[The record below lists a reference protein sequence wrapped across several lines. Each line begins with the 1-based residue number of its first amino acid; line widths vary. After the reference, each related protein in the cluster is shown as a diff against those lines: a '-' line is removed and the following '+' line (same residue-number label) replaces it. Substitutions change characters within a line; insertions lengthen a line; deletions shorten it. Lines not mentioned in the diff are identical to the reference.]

1 MKKKVGDIMTIEEL
15 EIIVDASIEPAIN
28 KIKKLMPQIKKEVT
42 QAVEVAQN
50 SMNNIN
56 MKSVSDKIHQ
66 GVQLVKK
73 KIDNLKKSNKNNE
86 IAITINNKDAKKQ
99 ITQIEKQ
106 IDSLEKKIS
115 ARQMKLDLITPKLDK
130 ITEETTRAVTPD
142 GLSSEDLA
150 IQGVINN
157 SLSGNKEYKT
167 LLAQEDKLIQEIKL
181 YNDQIQIAKTKM
193 SQLKQEINQTAT
205 SQDKMTS
212 FFSSFKGKLDQA
224 KKSTKSLKN
233 NFKQMPK
240 ITQNVTNNIK
250 KMGINMKN
258 SLGNVLRY
266 AGALFSLRSIYNILS
281 SSAQSWLS
289 SQNAGAQ
296 QLSANIEYMKYAM
309 GSVFA
314 PVLEYVTNLV
324 YNLMK
329 AIQSL
334 VYSFSGVNI
343 FAKATASSMNKAAG
357 SASKASKSL
366 AGIHNEINNVSENNG
381 GGNGTTSPSMD
392 LSQVDSS
399 MTNWFDKW
407 KEKLSKLFE
416 PVKKAWKNQGEPTV
430 NSVRNSFDKIKETI
444 SSIGNSWGEVWSN
457 GTGQYTIELILGI
470 IQNICD
476 IIGNIAEAWN
486 NAWNSDG
493 RGTELIQTMWNAL
506 NRLLDLIQVLTE
518 KIKEF
523 TSDPVVQEYFEN
535 AIEMVTNF
543 WNALEGLI
551 EFLTGVFSGD
561 WEKAWNGLKDFVS
574 GIFGLIWNAINEKLI
589 MIKSMITNSLD
600 SIKNLWSSIWEGIKT
615 KALEIWDKLLTK
627 IDEIF
632 PGMRNIIETNVANI
646 KNKITEILNNIKN
659 TWNDIWGGVKSKTSE
674 VWNGIYNAI
683 KGPINWILSGV
694 EKMANGVVTGVNK
707 VIRSLNNMS
716 FTMPDWLGGGSFR
729 VNLPTMSTVSL
740 PRLAKGNV
748 AYSETVA
755 VFGEYAGASSNP
767 EITTPQNI
775 MEETFERVLLNHEWN
790 NQQNSNGELKQL
802 VIQFGS
808 TKVALEMERLLQQ
821 ARRQNGTAYATI

>member
-1 MKKKVGDIMTIEEL
+1 MTIEEL

-28 KIKKLMPQIKKEVT
+28 KIKKLMPQIRKEVT

-50 SMNNIN
+50 SMKNID
-56 MKSVSDKIHQ
+56 MKSVSNKIQ
-66 GVQLVKK
+66 QSMQLVKK
-73 KIDNLKKSNKNNE
+73 KIDNIKKTNKSNE
-86 IAITINNKDAKKQ
+86 IAITINNKDAQKQ
-99 ITQIEKQ
+99 ISQIEKQ
-106 IDSLEKKIS
+106 IDSLQKKITS
-115 ARQMKLDLITPKLDK
+115 RQLKLDVINPQIDE
-130 ITEETTRAVTPD
+130 IISNTRKDVTPD
-142 GLSSEDLA
+142 GVSSNDASLDSVVDNALSKNKSFKSL
-150 IQGVINN
+150 NN
-157 SLSGNKEYKT
+157 QAEKLYLEIEIYNKE
-167 LLAQEDKLIQEIKL
+167 LDK
-181 YNDQIQIAKTKM
+181 AKTKV
-193 SQLKQEINQTAT
+193 SRLKQEINQTAT
-205 SQDKMTS
+205 SQNKMTS
-212 FFSSFKGKLDQA
+212 VFSTFKGKLDQA
-224 KKSTKSLKN
+224 KNTTKTLKN
-233 NFKQMPK
+233 DFKQIPK

-258 SLGNVLRY
+258 SLGNVLKY

-314 PVLEYVTNLV
+314 PVIEYVTNLV
-324 YNLMK
+324 YKLMK

-334 VYSFSGVNI
+334 VYAFSGVNI
-343 FAKATASSMNKAAG
+343 FAKATAFSMNKTAG

-366 AGIHNEINNVSENNG
+366 AGIHNEINNVSENNNG
-381 GGNGTTSPSMD
+381 GGTGSATPSMD
-392 LSQVDSS
+392 LSQIDTS

-407 KEKLSKLFE
+407 KEKLSKIFM
-416 PVKKAWKNQGEPTV
+416 PIKKAWNNQGQKTID
-430 NSVRNSFDKIKETI
+430 SAKDAIDKVKT
-444 SSIGNSWGEVWSN
+444 SITTMGESWAIVWNN
-457 GTGQYTIELILGI
+457 GTGQYTIELILQI
-470 IQNICD
+470 FQNIFD
-476 IIGNIAEAWN
+476 IIGNIAEAWT

-506 NRLLDLIQVLTE
+506 NKLLDLIKVLTK

-523 TSDPVVQEYFEN
+523 TSSPVVQEYFQN

-543 WNALEGLI
+543 WKVLGGLL
-551 EFLTGVFSGD
+551 EFLTGVFTGD
-561 WEKAWNGLKDFVS
+561 WKMAWTGLKDFVS
-574 GIFGLIWNAINEKLI
+574 GIFGLIWNVINEKLI
-589 MIKSMITNSLD
+589 MIKAIITNSLD

-646 KNKITEILNNIKN
+646 KNKITEVLNNIKN
-659 TWNDIWGGVKSKTSE
+659 TWNNIWGGIKSKTSE
-674 VWNGIYNAI
+674 IWNGIYNAI
-683 KGPINWILSGV
+683 KGPINWILAGV

-707 VIRSLNNMS
+707 VIRSLNNMN

-729 VNLPTMSTVSL
+729 VNLPTMSYVSL

-755 VFGEYAGASSNP
+755 VFGEYAGASNNP
-767 EITTPQNI
+767 EITAPQNI
-775 MEETFERVLLNHEWN
+775 MRETFENVLANHEWN
-790 NQQNSNGELKQL
+790 NQQTSNGELKQL

-808 TKVALEMERLLQQ
+808 SKVALEIERLLQQ